1 MNIIKYNAM
10 HCRVENHFNNDD
22 DDDDDK
28 YFTGFITLSR

>member
-22 DDDDDK
+22 DDDDK